1 MFTPVQPT
9 LLAIGIDGLPKSS
22 SAIDVYTASTVRE
35 AVSTMRL
42 IGFDLVVVGL
52 DDPDLDVWEAMH
64 RVLTAWPQQ
73 RWMLASNQVT
83 QEEEILARS
92 LGAAVVLDEAPDELW
107 LVNFASSLR
116 RRDPVTGFSPLASA
130 FDSPAVL
137 QANWRTVEA

>member
-1 MFTPVQPT
+1 MVTSVQPT

-35 AVSTMRL
+35 VMSTMRL

-52 DDPDLDVWEAMH
+52 DDPHLDVWEAMH

-73 RWMLASNQVT
+73 RWMLASSQVT

-107 LVNFASSLR
+107 LVDFASSLR
-116 RRDPVTGFSPLASA
+116 RRDPMTSISPLAST
-130 FDSPAVL
+130 FDSPVVL
-137 QANWRTVEA
+137 QGNWRMVEA

>member
-22 SAIDVYTASTVRE
+22 SGIDVYTASTVRE
-35 AVSTMRL
+35 VMSTMRL

-52 DDPDLDVWEAMH
+52 DDPHLDVWEAMH

-73 RWMLASNQVT
+73 RWMLASSQVT

-107 LVNFASSLR
+107 LVEFASSLR

-130 FDSPAVL
+130 FDSPVVL

>member
-1 MFTPVQPT
+1 MVTSVQPT

-35 AVSTMRL
+35 VMSTMRL

-52 DDPDLDVWEAMH
+52 DDPHLDVWEAMH

-73 RWMLASNQVT
+73 RWMLASSQVT

-92 LGAAVVLDEAPDELW
+92 LGAAVVLDEAPDEIW
-107 LVNFASSLR
+107 LADFASSLR
-116 RRDPVTGFSPLASA
+116 RRDPVTGFSPLASK
-130 FDSPAVL
+130 FGSSVVL
-137 QANWRTVEA
+137 QADWRTVEA